1 MRNLMIL
8 ALVATTCL
16 AGCYTLGEDP
26 ATGDGGSNQP
36 WPSGQGYNSPSDDD
50 DDDATGN
57 NPATDDDDTTAADD
71 DSTAADDDDTPAP
84 VPCTQQGGFEDL
96 DGDAYTACSYPTVE
110 SLTGANQVGG
120 SVDTISMVPTF
131 GAEGPALR
139 IEAFE
144 ISVTSTAGP
153 SGWLADNIEGIATDL
168 GGDASWSD
176 ASCVGN
182 NCEWVFISQSLVDYL
197 TSLYGEDVPEEEAE
211 AYQEFMSEVIEAFIG
226 VYDAPVVVFSGSFES
241 LEMSLHSAG
250 NIPGG
255 SSLTWKMGGMIINDG
270 SSFDPVHLYQV
281 DEDNEM
287 VGNDQTKTVTFT
299 GPVNPP
305 APEPEPEVT
314 SCDLSVVY
322 TTPGNQA
329 YDRLSLQVGSW
340 DFTNTLGDPLNVYAD
355 PVVRVVTNTSTL
367 AVTPGY
373 HWALQDIPAGAIVA
387 LDVTLTEGGVETW
400 SCMGNSPNG
409 SFTAVCNDGTADE
422 VNVTPFITTYHWN
435 GGCSR
440 QLTLPNVL

>member
-1 MRNLMIL
+1 MRNLTL
-8 ALVATTCL
+8 ALVAITFL

-50 DDDATGN
+50 DATGN
-57 NPATDDDDTTAADD
+57 TPATDDDDTTAADDD

-84 VPCTQQGGFEDL
+84 TTPCVNQGGFTDL
-96 DGDAYTACSYPTVE
+96 EGEEYVACSYPVIE

-144 ISVTSTAGP
+144 VRVWREAG
-153 SGWLADNIEGIATDL
+153 SQTWFADNIEGLATNL
-168 GGDASWSD
+168 GGDAAWND
-176 ASCVGN
+176 AGCVGN
-182 NCEWVFISQSLVDYL
+182 TCTWVFISQALVDYL
-197 TSLYGEDVPEEEAE
+197 TSLYGGDVNEEEAE
-211 AYQEFMSEVIEAFIG
+211 AYEAFMEAFVESFVG
-226 VYDAPVVVFSGSFES
+226 VYNAPVVIYDGEFES
-241 LEMSLHSAG
+241 IQMLLHLAG
-250 NIPGG
+250 GIPGDAA
-255 SSLTWKMGGMIINDG
+255 LTWKVGGMIINDG
-270 SSFDPVHLYQV
+270 SLFDPVHLYQV
-281 DEDNEM
+281 DEDDEM

-299 GPVNPP
+299 GSVPP
-305 APEPEPEVT
+305 PPIPEVT
-314 SCDLSVVY
+314 SCDLSIVY
-322 TTPGNQA
+322 TTPGSQT

-340 DFTNTLGDPLNVYAD
+340 DFTDVNGQPLNVYAT
-355 PVVRVVTNTSTL
+355 PSVRIVTNASTL

-373 HWALQDIPAGAIVA
+373 HWVLQDIPAGAIVG
-387 LDVTLTEGGVETW
+387 LDVTLTEGGIETW

-409 SFTAVCNDGTADE
+409 SFSAVCNDGTAEE
-422 VNVTPFITTYHWN
+422 VNVTSYISTYSWG

-440 QLTLPNVL
+440 QLTLPANL